1 MAPRADASA
10 SRRTGPGIL
19 LPSAQEQLLLTAALA
34 GGDRAISSFRAWR
47 EVVDLDGELGW
58 ETVGLFPLAYHNL
71 TRLGATDPL
80 LGRLKGV
87 YRRTW
92 YESQQVIHR
101 VSPAIAAMQ
110 ARGISPL
117 VVDGAALAL
126 ACYEPATLRPVTGV
140 DLLILRDA
148 VGAAVRALVDH
159 GWRPAEELED
169 GDLRFAD
176 QLRVLGPDG
185 TELRLWWRLLTGG
198 VDAVQ
203 SGFPGGDPLPWPG
216 LKLHTLDPGR
226 QLLRTIL
233 EGIRPDIRTSYHWV
247 PDALMILRA
256 RGGAIDWPAIQAE
269 ATACRMTALLGVACG
284 YLVEEFSAPIPA
296 EVLASLRRHRPS
308 LAERIADTALAS
320 TPREPM
326 PWPPPPRGSLRG
338 EWNRFL
344 ARRRRPGNPAILLV
358 EFSHVLRHRW
368 GLRGRRQLLSLALR
382 AARPSG
388 TRHGTHRLPAQDR
401 HPSPV

>member
-1 MAPRADASA
+1 MAPRAEASA

-19 LPSAQEQLLLTAALA
+19 LPPPHEQLLLTAALA
-34 GGDRAISSFRAWR
+34 GEDRAISSFRAWR

-58 ETVGLFPLAYHNL
+58 ETVRLFPLAYHNL
-71 TRLGATDPL
+71 TRLGATDPV

-92 YESQQVIHR
+92 YESRQVIHR
-101 VSPAIAAMQ
+101 ASPAIAALQ
-110 ARGISPL
+110 ALGINPL

-126 ACYEPATLRPVTGV
+126 ACYEPAALRPVTGA
-140 DLLILRDA
+140 DLLIPRDA
-148 VGAAVRALVDH
+148 VGAAVRALTDH

-176 QLRVLGPDG
+176 LVRVLGPDG
-185 TELRLWWRLLTGG
+185 TDIRLWWRLLTGG
-198 VDAVQ
+198 ADAVQ
-203 SGFPGGDPLPWPG
+203 SGFPRPEPLPWPG
-216 LKLHTLDPGR
+216 LKLVTLDPGR
-226 QLLRTIL
+226 LLLRTIL
-233 EGIRPDIRTSYHWV
+233 EGIRPDVRTSYHWV

-256 RGGAIDWPAIQAE
+256 RGGTIDWPTVLAE
-269 ATACRMTALLGVACG
+269 ATACRMTALLGLACG
-284 YLVEEFSAPIPA
+284 YLVEEFSAPIPV
-296 EVLASLRRHRPS
+296 EVLAALRQHRPP
-308 LAERIADTALAS
+308 LAERIADTALAA

-344 ARRRRPGNPAILLV
+344 ARRRKLENPASMLV

-368 GLRGRRQLLSLALR
+368 RLHGRRQLLSLALR
-382 AARPSG
+382 AARPPG